1 MKNFLSIAVA
11 VLAVCVLVLFILQFK
26 NGSSS
31 NGAMSVSNTKDSSG
45 YSNKPLKV
53 AYVDLDSIQEKF
65 EYYKTKMLEFERK
78 KELADRDLNNAY
90 QQIQNEGKA
99 FQQRGNSVT
108 QAEGEAF
115 QRDYGRKMQN
125 LEEQKKSLESQIQEE
140 GIRTMEDLRKRMN
153 EFLVEF
159 NKKEHYSYIFSYSSG
174 LNVMFYKDTTYNITN
189 QIAAGLNEAYNK
201 SKK

>member
-1 MKNFLSIAVA
+1 MKNSLSIAVA
-11 VLAVCVLVLFILQFK
+11 VLAVCVIILFVLQFK
-26 NGSSS
+26 NSGSSS
-31 NGAMSVSNTKDSSG
+31 GAVSQSSTKDSLG
-45 YSNKPLKV
+45 YKSLKV

-90 QQIQNEGKA
+90 QQIQSEGKA
-99 FQQRGNSVT
+99 FQQRGNSIT

-115 QRDYGRKMQN
+115 QRDYARKMQN

-140 GIRTMEDLRKRMN
+140 GIRTMDDLRKRMN

-159 NKKEHYSYIFSYSSG
+159 NKKAQYSYIFSYSSG
-174 LNVMFYKDTTYNITN
+174 LNVMFYKDTSYNITN
-189 QIAAGLNEAYNK
+189 EIAAGLNEAYNK

>member
-11 VLAVCVLVLFILQFK
+11 VLAVCVIILFVLQFK
-26 NGSSS
+26 NGNSS
-31 NGAMSVSNTKDSSG
+31 NGAMSVSNTKDSLG
-45 YSNKPLKV
+45 YRSLKV

-65 EYYKTKMLEFERK
+65 VYYKTKMLEFERK

-99 FQQRGNSVT
+99 FQQRGNSIT

-115 QRDYGRKMQN
+115 QRDYARKMQN

-140 GIRTMEDLRKRMN
+140 GIRTMDDLRKRMN
-153 EFLVEF
+153 EFLIEF
-159 NKKEHYSYIFSYSSG
+159 NKKEQYSYIFSYSSG

-189 QIAAGLNEAYNK
+189 EIAAGLNEAYNK

>member
-1 MKNFLSIAVA
+1 MKNSLSIAVA
-11 VLAVCVLVLFILQFK
+11 VLAVCVIILFVLQFK

-31 NGAMSVSNTKDSSG
+31 NGAMSVSNTKDSLG
-45 YSNKPLKV
+45 YRSLKV

-99 FQQRGNSVT
+99 FQQRGNSIT

-115 QRDYGRKMQN
+115 QRDYARKMQN

-140 GIRTMEDLRKRMN
+140 GIRTMDDLRKRMN
-153 EFLVEF
+153 EFLIEF
-159 NKKEHYSYIFSYSSG
+159 NKKEQYSYIFSYSSG

-189 QIAAGLNEAYNK
+189 EIAAGLNEAYNK

>member
-1 MKNFLSIAVA
+1 MKNYLSIAVA
-11 VLAVCVLVLFILQFK
+11 VLSVCVIILFVLQFK
-26 NGSSS
+26 NGNSS
-31 NGAMSVSNTKDSSG
+31 NGAVSQSNAKDSLG
-45 YSNKPLKV
+45 YRSLKV

-99 FQQRGNSVT
+99 FQQRGNSIT

-115 QRDYGRKMQN
+115 QRDYARKMQN

-140 GIRTMEDLRKRMN
+140 GIRTMDDLRKRMN

-159 NKKEHYSYIFSYSSG
+159 NKKAQYSYIFSYSSG

-189 QIAAGLNEAYNK
+189 EIAAGLNDAYNK